1 MTRVLLKKK
10 DGTFQHYHVRMTR
23 AWKEKHLKSAKGWLP
38 AERVVAPPEKA
49 RLYRTTIVRTYYSTI
64 SGRGYS
70 AGHEVA
76 DFRIERVSVYP
87 ISKAEMAELDK
98 QLNRT
103 EWSMKSIFMA
113 KRKGSLDFKVT
124 GFEENVM
131 IDVDESKIGIRREVS
146 FSGGK
151 YVYDDS
157 QLERID
163 RQRSEGYVKYKDKKR
178 ELDKDQRRLE

>member
-1 MTRVLLKKK
+1 MTRVLLKRK
-10 DGTFQHYHVRMTR
+10 DGVFQHYHVRMTKK
-23 AWKEKHLKSAKGWLP
+23 WKAKYVRSEDGWIRKEEVL
-38 AERVVAPPEKA
+38 AAPKA
-49 RLYRTTIVRTYYSTI
+49 MLYRTTIVRTYYSTI

-70 AGHEVA
+70 AGREVA
-76 DFRIERVSVYP
+76 DFRIERVSAYP

-157 QLERID
+157 QLERVD